1 MLTQVEFRSQKFPA
15 YDGEEDAI
23 NSGIWGKRLTEYL
36 ARELALYGIM
46 SDTMVVEDWGYYLP
60 LQIEGMRLA
69 LCCGH
74 QDGDADQFVVF
85 TDPSQP
91 IVKKFFRTRDATPQF
106 TQVLDALRNILDTD
120 PEIRDIVWS
129 KTQ

>member
-15 YDGEEDAI
+15 YAGEEDAI
-23 NSGIWGKRLTEYL
+23 NPGIWGKRLTEYL
-36 ARELALYGIM
+36 ARELALYGIK

-91 IVKKFFRTRDATPQF
+91 IVKKFFRTLDATSQF
-106 TQVLDALRNILDTD
+106 TQVLDALRNILDAD